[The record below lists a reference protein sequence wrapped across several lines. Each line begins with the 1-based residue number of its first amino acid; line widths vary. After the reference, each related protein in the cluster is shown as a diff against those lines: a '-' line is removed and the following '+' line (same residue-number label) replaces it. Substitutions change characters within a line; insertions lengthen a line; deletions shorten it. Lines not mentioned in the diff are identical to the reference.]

1 MLRLPNALNE
11 DRMLSVVTHLGSTPH
26 SLMEK
31 EMSTSQVVGS
41 QVVGHIPVT
50 QRYGYGRLRE
60 YDREAVRQRI
70 SWRALIAGLVIVVA
84 VQLLLGTLG
93 AGIGLSMVHQPSNT
107 PDAST
112 FSMGAGLWWL
122 VSTLIALA
130 IGGYLTARLAGV
142 PSRYDGLLH
151 GLVLWGLTTL
161 VAVYLLTT
169 AIGGVLGGAFNIMG
183 STVSAAGSTLKTA
196 AAPVLQ
202 DASAATPVNIQQYL
216 RKADPDPKSMSPQ
229 DAQKEIASQLAIYE
243 AGGSQAP
250 AAKQKIISIMAA
262 QMNISQGDATA
273 RFNDLQ
279 GKATNA
285 KNQAVQT
292 AQNVAMKTAQ
302 VTSAAAFVAF
312 AALLLGAIV
321 SAIGGSLAV
330 PRKTLVAE
338 TVTRT

>member
-1 MLRLPNALNE
+1 
-11 DRMLSVVTHLGSTPH
+11 
-26 SLMEK
+26 
-31 EMSTSQVVGS
+31 MSTSQIVGS

-70 SWRALIAGLVIVVA
+70 SWRALIAGLVIVIA
-84 VQLLLGTLG
+84 VQLLLATLG

-107 PDAST
+107 PDATS

-122 VSTLIALA
+122 VSTFIALA

-151 GLVLWGLTTL
+151 GLVLWGLATL

-169 AIGGVLGGAFNIMG
+169 AIGGVLGGAFNVAG

-196 AAPVLQ
+196 AAPMLQ
-202 DASAATPVNIQQYL
+202 DAPINIQQYL
-216 RKADPDPKSMSPQ
+216 QKADPDPKTMSPQ

-262 QMNISQGDATA
+262 QMNISQGDATT

-279 GKATNA
+279 GRATNA

-292 AQNVAMKTAQ
+292 AQNVATETAR
-302 VTSAAAFVAF
+302 VTSAAAFMTF
-312 AALLLGAIV
+312 AALLLGAIFA
-321 SAIGGSLAV
+321 AIGGSLAA

-338 TVTRT
+338 TVART